1 MARGEAWS
9 IEEVELC
16 VADYL
21 DMLMLDLTGQDYNK
35 TKHRNELMKR
45 LNGRTAGSIEMKHQ
59 NISAVM
65 MQLGRLPIPG
75 YKGLSN
81 VQEAVRDVVE
91 SQIALRPELDK
102 LSQLAVEM
110 PAVLPPFVSLQD
122 AKVDPP
128 RISKIS
134 EKSKADYRPSF
145 SPVQRDYLA
154 LEARNRSLGEA
165 GEKFILAFER
175 EFLCLQNRSDLADQV
190 EHVSV
195 SQGDGLGYDIRSFD
209 PQSGEE
215 RFIEVKTTAFSAET
229 PFFVTRNEVARS
241 MRDARQYQVSRV
253 FNFRR
258 TPRFF
263 SLRGAI
269 SESCELNAVTWKAMP
284 LGFE

>member
-35 TKHRNELMKR
+35 TKHRNELMQR

-65 MQLGRLPIPG
+65 MELGRPPIPG
-75 YKGLSN
+75 YKGLPN
-81 VQEAVRDVVE
+81 VQKILRDVVE
-91 SQIALRPELDK
+91 AQIALRPELDR
-102 LSQLAVEM
+102 LSQLAVER
-110 PAVLPPFVSLQD
+110 PAVLAPLVSLRD
-122 AKVDPP
+122 ARVDPP
-128 RISKIS
+128 KISKIA
-134 EKSKADYRPSF
+134 EKSKAEYKPTF
-145 SPVQRDYLA
+145 SPLQRDYLA
-154 LEARNRSLGEA
+154 VEARNRSLGEA
-165 GEKFILAFER
+165 GEKFILAYER
-175 EFLCLQNRSDLADQV
+175 EFLCLRNRSDLADQV

-195 SQGDGLGYDIRSFD
+195 TQGDGLGYDIRSFD
-209 PQSGEE
+209 PDSEEE

-258 TPRFF
+258 TPKFF